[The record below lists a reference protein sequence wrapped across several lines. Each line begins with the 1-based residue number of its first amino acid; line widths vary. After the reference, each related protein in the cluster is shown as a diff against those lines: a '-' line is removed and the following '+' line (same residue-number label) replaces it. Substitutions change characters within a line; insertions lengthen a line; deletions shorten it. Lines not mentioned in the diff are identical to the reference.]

1 MDSIR
6 TYDFLSPRR
15 AFSLRSQPF
24 SEQTHMA
31 LSSATPASPSIS
43 RVVVTGAS
51 SGLGL
56 DIARRFLAEG
66 SRVLMNARDPHKLA
80 RAVEQLGAPH
90 GRALAVAGDIGDPK
104 TARALAEAARTH
116 LGGLDVVVNNGGIF
130 GARPFLETTLE
141 ELDGFLTTN
150 LKGTFLVTQA
160 LVPLLIEAGGGS
172 VISIGTVLVDQPS
185 AGLPA
190 AAAMTSKGGVHALTR
205 SLSAELAHHR
215 VRVNAI
221 APGIIRTPLLGD
233 GVDAMGKMALLDRVG
248 EAHEIS
254 EAALYLARAAFVTG
268 VVLDV
273 DGGYAHGRR

>member
-1 MDSIR
+1 M
-6 TYDFLSPRR
+6 
-15 AFSLRSQPF
+15 SLTSG
-24 SEQTHMA
+24 T
-31 LSSATPASPSIS
+31 SSSSSIS

-66 SRVLMNARDPHKLA
+66 SRVIMNARDPHKLA
-80 RAVEQLGAPH
+80 RAVESLGAH
-90 GRALAVAGDIGDPK
+90 GRAFAVAGDIGDPR
-104 TARALAEAARTH
+104 TARALAEAARTQ

-130 GARPFLETTLE
+130 GAKPFLETSLE

-205 SLSAELAHHR
+205 SLSVELARHR
-215 VRVNAI
+215 IRVNAI
-221 APGIIRTPLLGD
+221 APGIIRTPLIGD
-233 GVDAMGKMALLDRVG
+233 GADAMGKMALLDRVG
-248 EAHEIS
+248 EPHEIS
-254 EAALYLARAAFVTG
+254 DAALYLARAEFVTG